1 MYSSSVSAAQL
12 GLHESVRS
20 MMPTYRLHA
29 ADPTPRINIRIA
41 SQLMSEKT
49 FIQNVSFASTL
60 QPYAAFNACRIQ
72 DILPEEQMSC
82 AYSMKWNL
90 HAKRVRTC
98 AYDPCCTSDFR
109 VELDNM
115 YDLKTDNL
123 GLAQVHNLVGTCRIV
138 STMPSFNLLAVS
150 NLLPNSSFEKQKFA
164 AITIRLG
171 EPTCTV
177 LLFTS
182 GKMVLTGCKSL
193 LDCILASRIV
203 TNLLIDGFP
212 GIVFKLDVVKIQ
224 NIVGNALL
232 PLEQDE
238 SLDLDAF
245 YSDFNVFCTYQ
256 PTMFPGLIY
265 RPVNLPV
272 VFLVFFSGKVV
283 ITGAKNLLDVYD
295 SWKTFR
301 TVLHK
306 YKKKKLT
313 SKSNRPEA
321 STVQTERMHAEI
333 PVALKHHVRMINI
346 LDRDINVVNKKLQDR
361 TVSNILS
368 YLQLML
374 LKLDQRSTRSTKMLE
389 KISKHDSLME
399 YTSFLSDSASSSH
412 D

>member
-1 MYSSSVSAAQL
+1 
-12 GLHESVRS
+12 
-20 MMPTYRLHA
+20 
-29 ADPTPRINIRIA
+29 
-41 SQLMSEKT
+41 
-49 FIQNVSFASTL
+49 
-60 QPYAAFNACRIQ
+60 
-72 DILPEEQMSC
+72 
-82 AYSMKWNL
+82 MKWNL
-90 HAKRVRTC
+90 NSKRAPTC
-98 AYDPCCTSDFR
+98 AHDPSCISDFR

-115 YDLKTDNL
+115 YDFKNNNL

-138 STMPSFNLLAVS
+138 STLPSFNLLAVS

-203 TNLLIDGFP
+203 TNLLINGFP

-232 PLEQDE
+232 PLNEDE

-245 YSDFNVFCTYQ
+245 YSEFNIFCTYQ

-265 RPVNLPV
+265 RPVDLPV
-272 VFLVFFSGKVV
+272 VFLIFFSGKVV

-306 YKKKKLT
+306 YKKKKNALK
-313 SKSNRPEA
+313 SKMSDA
-321 STVQTERMHAEI
+321 STQRAESMHKDI
-333 PVALKHHVRMINI
+333 PVALKHHVRMVNI
-346 LDRDINVVNKKLQDR
+346 MDKDINVVNKKLQER
-361 TVSNILS
+361 TVFSILS

-374 LKLDQRSTRSTKMLE
+374 LKLDKQSLWSNTLVD
-389 KISKHDSLME
+389 KITQHDRLVE
-399 YTSFLSDSASSSH
+399 YTSFLSESATQSH

>member
-1 MYSSSVSAAQL
+1 
-12 GLHESVRS
+12 
-20 MMPTYRLHA
+20 
-29 ADPTPRINIRIA
+29 
-41 SQLMSEKT
+41 
-49 FIQNVSFASTL
+49 
-60 QPYAAFNACRIQ
+60 
-72 DILPEEQMSC
+72 
-82 AYSMKWNL
+82 MKWNL
-90 HAKRVRTC
+90 HAKRIKTC
-98 AYDPCCTSDFR
+98 AYDSCCTSDLR
-109 VELDNM
+109 VEIDSMFDNKNN
-115 YDLKTDNL
+115 YQEQ
-123 GLAQVHNLVGTCRIV
+123 AQVHNLVGTCRIV

-150 NLLPNSSFEKQKFA
+150 NVLPNSSFEKQKFA

-193 LDCILASRIV
+193 QDCILASRIV
-203 TNLLIDGFP
+203 TNLLSAGFP
-212 GIVFKLDVVKIQ
+212 GMVFKLDVVKIQ

-232 PLEQDE
+232 PLEE
-238 SLDLDAF
+238 HEMIDLDAL

-283 ITGAKNLLDVYD
+283 ITGAKNLSDVYK
-295 SWKTFR
+295 SWNTFR
-301 TVLHK
+301 TVLRN
-306 YKKKKLT
+306 YKTRKLE

-321 STVQTERMHAEI
+321 CSGHAKSMNADI
-333 PVALKHHVRMINI
+333 PVALKHHIRTINV
-346 LDRDINVVNKKLQDR
+346 LDKDINEVNKKLQER

-374 LKLDQRSTRSTKMLE
+374 LKLDQRSIRSTKMLQ
-389 KISKHDSLME
+389 KINQHDSLVE
-399 YTSFLSDSASSSH
+399 YTSFLSDSASVIR